1 MDNRIITEFN
11 NIFKHEKIVTK
22 DEYIYLTNEII
33 KYINNNN
40 NILLIINCEYDAPK
54 SDCVINYY
62 NQYWGSAA
70 FNNILEKYKLRY
82 EYYNEYLVF
91 IYKDYVN

>member
-22 DEYIYLTNEII
+22 DEYIYLSNEII
-33 KYINNNN
+33 NCINRHDD
-40 NILLIINCEYDAPK
+40 ILLIINSEYDAPK
-54 SDCVINYY
+54 NECVINYY

-91 IYKDYVN
+91 IYKDYDN

>member
-22 DEYIYLTNEII
+22 DEYIYLSNVII
-33 KYINNNN
+33 NYINRHDD
-40 NILLIINCEYDAPK
+40 ILLIINSEYDAPK

-91 IYKDYVN
+91 IYKDYDN

>member
-22 DEYIYLTNEII
+22 DEYIYLSNAII
-33 KYINNNN
+33 NYINRHDD
-40 NILLIINCEYDAPK
+40 ILLIINSEYDAPK

-91 IYKDYVN
+91 IYKDYDN